1 MLFHHVDDE
10 ESRRQTGQISDRTKV
25 LLQFGTLTV
34 DLQNLTLGEVRECT
48 VVHHLVDVRHFLH
61 GLADSREVG
70 EHTARPTL
78 DDVRH
83 VDRGSLFGYD
93 VLSLFFSSDEQDLL
107 AALGNSLECL
117 SSLVDLGYSL
127 VEVDDV
133 NAIAL
138 HEDVRSHSWIPL
150 AFEVAEM
157 AASLK

>member
-1 MLFHHVDDE
+1 MLLHHVDDE
-10 ESRRQTGQISDRTKV
+10 EGRRQTSQVCDRTEV
-25 LLQFGTLTV
+25 LLQLGALTV
-34 DLQNLTLGEVRECT
+34 DLQDLTLREVRECT

-61 GLADSREVG
+61 GLADGREVG

-83 VDRGSLFGYD
+83 VDRGSLFSYD
-93 VLSLFFSSDEQDLL
+93 VLSLFFSSDEQNLL
-107 AALGNSLECL
+107 AALSDCL
-117 SSLVDLGYSL
+117 QSVCSLVDLGYGL

-138 HEDVRSHSWIPL
+138 HEDVRSHSRVPL